1 MAFFNIKLAVP
12 IQSLVWLVLFPGVAS
27 PSLFLH
33 HLKVLYATGD
43 DGISTSPSQAR
54 NTALA
59 EHILK
64 CSVVVVLLGF
74 FFFLETSFVEFF
86 MCLQPV
92 LFLLAAYNQLVTQ
105 VPQVTISVTSTEKLM
120 LGMVSH
126 PHFLGNN
133 RVAHP
138 RWPPTVLTGIWM
150 YGSHLLKEIPSKY
163 LSEITCHSILGEG
176 DLCF

>member
-64 CSVVVVLLGF
+64 CSVVVVCFLGF
-74 FFFLETSFVEFF
+74 LFFLETSFVEFF
-86 MCLQPV
+86 MCLQRV
-92 LFLLAAYNQLVTQ
+92 LFLLAVYNQLVTQ
-105 VPQVTISVTSTEKLM
+105 VSQVTISVTCTEKLM
-120 LGMVSH
+120 LGMVLH
-126 PHFLGNN
+126 PRFMGNN
-133 RVAHP
+133 CVKSFGVARP
-138 RWPPTVLTGIWM
+138 RWPLMVLTGIWM
-150 YGSHLLKEIPSKY
+150 
-163 LSEITCHSILGEG
+163 
-176 DLCF
+176 